1 MLHRDEYGIND
12 SWFLEHVTITHD
24 GDERDVHFP
33 LSRWIPPNKPMKFLQ
48 YDSQLPQVAKAND
61 PQLYENQRLVE
72 LQEKRG
78 ECGDDGFKC
87 APLLNMAGMP
97 RTVSHNVFKIV

>member
-1 MLHRDEYGIND
+1 MRKRVFSLCISLIRLLVQCLFCSI
-12 SWFLEHVTITHD
+12 
-24 GDERDVHFP
+24 
-33 LSRWIPPNKPMKFLQ
+33 LSRWIPSNKPMKFLK

-78 ECGDDGFKC
+78 ECGDDAFKC

-97 RTVSHNVFKIV
+97 RTVSRNVFKIV